1 MATASFTISLRDVL
15 SPVLHDVAAG
25 LAAAS
30 AIGVEVWRRLGEAER
45 ELAHRYWED
54 EWFSLTGVPW
64 RLSHGWPMLA
74 RLKVRLSPRYPMLST
89 IEVDGTR
96 LGILA
101 SELSVDASGSQ
112 SVLRLAI
119 PMDLVDLTVSR

>member
-1 MATASFTISLRDVL
+1 MASATLTVSLRDL
-15 SPVLHDVAAG
+15 LTPVLRGIADGVAAIPSV
-25 LAAAS
+25 S
-30 AIGVEVWRRLGEAER
+30 AEVWRRLEEAER
-45 ELAHRYWED
+45 ELAHRRWED

-74 RLKVRLSPRYPMLST
+74 RLKVHLSPRHPVLST
-89 IEVDGTR
+89 IEVEGTR
-96 LGILA
+96 LGIPA
-101 SELSVDASGSQ
+101 SEFSVEASGSQ